1 MDQVGWNGAAT
12 FFTLFGWGSHGGE
25 VNPRGF
31 FGGSAVHQKRT
42 DGSAPAPLVAV
53 KNRVASHPYPIPSH
67 SYLGGG
73 EKCGAGAGERP
84 SSRAGS
90 QAQASGRPSRRRRA
104 AVRLGVRPSEL
115 VQSSR
120 RAAVRPGVGFQELVL
135 FYAPF
140 HCATRS
146 GEQMLEG
153 IDAREEEEIYEP
165 RSGLRPSHFLLPLRI
180 FWSSAARQL
189 PSHFLL
195 PTLAFTC
202 TPLLQLH
209 YKPVMLR

>member
-1 MDQVGWNGAAT
+1 VAALSTKNERMD
-12 FFTLFGWGSHGGE
+12 
-25 VNPRGF
+25 PP
-31 FGGSAVHQKRT
+31 
-42 DGSAPAPLVAV
+42 PAPLAAV
-53 KNRVASHPYPIPSH
+53 KNRVASHPYPIPSY

-90 QAQASGRPSRRRRA
+90 RAQASGRPSRRRRA

-120 RAAVRPGVGFQELVL
+120 RATVRPGVGFQELVL
-135 FYAPF
+135 FYAPL

-146 GEQMLEG
+146 GEQMLEVVDR
-153 IDAREEEEIYEP
+153 IFWSSAVR
-165 RSGLRPSHFLLPLRI
+165 RI
-180 FWSSAARQL
+180 FWSSAARRL

-202 TPLLQLH
+202 TPATTTLQASYAEVVDRNKTSFLTI
-209 YKPVMLR
+209 KNKVKKGNKASSSSMPTVPG

>member
-1 MDQVGWNGAAT
+1 LDGPGGMERGRHIFYTVWMGVTWGRGEPQRIFRWQRCPPKTNGWIRPRPSRGRKKSCCLSSLPYPLSFLSAA
-12 FFTLFGWGSHGGE
+12 E
-25 VNPRGF
+25 K
-31 FGGSAVHQKRT
+31 SAVRAQAS
-42 DGSAPAPLVAV
+42 GCPVAPAAGRRRAAV
-53 KNRVASHPYPIPSH
+53 RP
-67 SYLGGG
+67 
-73 EKCGAGAGERP
+73 GAGERP
-84 SSRAGS
+84 SV
-90 QAQASGRPSRRRRA
+90 QASVRP
-104 AVRLGVRPSEL
+104 GVRPSEL

-135 FYAPF
+135 FYAPL

-146 GEQMLEG
+146 GEQMLEVV
-153 IDAREEEEIYEP
+153 D
-165 RSGLRPSHFLLPLRI
+165 RI
-180 FWSSAARQL
+180 FWSSAVRRIFWSSSARRL